1 MKQII
6 AIGGGQFTNK
16 SKDALIVDY
25 ILKNT
30 HTADCPLVCLLPT
43 ASGDESR
50 FILKFCE
57 VFANI
62 GARPSFLSLFA
73 LPTADIESFIMEKD
87 VICVGGG
94 NSRSMWAVW
103 KEWGMADILRKAY
116 EAGKVMAGISAG
128 AMCWFSGGSTS
139 SVPGELSKID
149 GMGILPQSFSPHFG
163 QEGLRRPTMHQLIKE
178 GELPDGYGVDDG
190 AALHFEDGKLKQA
203 VRFYPRAEAYFIKKD
218 GDSVIEEELA
228 IVDLTRT
235 MPEGSEHL
243 DPSN

>member
-16 SKDALIVDY
+16 PKDSLIVDY
-25 ILKNT
+25 ILKQSKT
-30 HTADCPLVCLLPT
+30 PECPLVCLVPT

-73 LPTADIESFIMEKD
+73 LPTADIESFILEKD
-87 VICVGGG
+87 IICVGGG

-103 KEWGMADILRKAY
+103 NEWGMADILRKAY

-128 AMCWFSGGSTS
+128 AMCWFAGGSTS
-139 SVPGELSKID
+139 SVPGKLSKIK
-149 GMGILPQSFSPHFG
+149 GMGILPESFSPHFG
-163 QEGLRRPTMHQLIKE
+163 QEGKRRPTMHKLIRD
-178 GELPDGYGVDDG
+178 GELPAGYGVDDG
-190 AALHFEDGKLKQA
+190 AALHFVDGKLKQS
-203 VRFYPRAEAYFIKKD
+203 VRFFPGAESYYVKKEGD
-218 GDSVIEEELA
+218 GVIE
-228 IVDLTRT
+228 T
-235 MPEGSEHL
+235 PL
-243 DPSN
+243 DTISLGWADD

>member
-16 SKDALIVDY
+16 SKDALIVNY
-25 ILKNT
+25 ILKQNST
-30 HTADCPLVCLLPT
+30 PNCPLVCLVPT

-87 VICVGGG
+87 IICVDGG

-103 KEWGMADILRKAY
+103 NEWGMADILRKAY
-116 EAGKVMAGISAG
+116 DAGKVMAGISAG
-128 AMCWFSGGSTS
+128 AMCWFAGGSTS
-139 SVPGELSKID
+139 SVPGRLSKID
-149 GMGILPQSFSPHFG
+149 GMSILPESFSPHFG
-163 QEGLRRPTMHQLIKE
+163 QEGLRRPTMHQFIQN
-178 GELPDGYGVDDG
+178 GELPAGYGVDDG
-190 AALHFEDGKLKQA
+190 AALHFVDGKLKQA
-203 VRFYPRAEAYFIKKD
+203 VRFYPGAEAYFIQK
-218 GDSVIEEELA
+218 GEGSVIEEELG
-228 IVDLTRT
+228 IVDLTV
-235 MPEGSEHL
+235 
-243 DPSN
+243 